1 MMDTSSRLQYD
12 KVTLPV
18 YDGEGVPDDLS
29 FEADDICVVFVK
41 IDNFGKICGTN
52 DHPEGTRISGE
63 LINRLCELR
72 PLECDAFRLP
82 RVGFFF
88 VMADRD
94 REEIEEFTQRMA
106 NATKS
111 PLDVDGKVLNVSL
124 SIGVAQSVD
133 TVEGRLLD
141 RAQFAAS
148 SAAGESG
155 SAYEFYDSTVA
166 DRITEEES
174 LKNDLYEA
182 LDEDQFF
189 LVFQP
194 LVSLD
199 DYSVIGAEALIR
211 WEHPERGT
219 ISPGTFIPLAEKTG
233 QILFLDRWVLR
244 NAVEQAAE
252 WSEHFGSSFQLGVN
266 ISAWQFRD
274 DFLLDKISGILAESG
289 YPPEQLTIEVTE
301 TSVMEDVQRTGRVL
315 EGLKEQGIQVALD
328 DFGTGHATFEY
339 LSQFP
344 IDELKID
351 RSFLNFD
358 DVYTKNQELVDI
370 MIQTGKRIGT
380 SILAEGVETED
391 QLTFLR
397 NRGCERAQGFL
408 LARPQPPEEFQR
420 ILESDEPLYRKSG

>member
-1 MMDTSSRLQYD
+1 MDTSSRLRYNE
-12 KVTLPV
+12 VTLPI
-18 YDGEGVPDDLS
+18 YDDDGLPDDLS
-29 FEADDICVVFVK
+29 FEADEFCVVFVK
-41 IDNFGKICGTN
+41 IDNFGRMCGAN
-52 DHPEGTRISGE
+52 GNPGGSRIYGE

-72 PLECDAFRLP
+72 PLECDAFKLP
-82 RVGFFF
+82 RIGFLF
-88 VMADRD
+88 VMADRE
-94 REEIEEFTQRMA
+94 REKIKEFTQRMV

-111 PLDVDGKVLNVSL
+111 PFDVDGFALNVSL
-124 SIGVAQSVD
+124 SIGVSQSTD
-133 TVEGRLLD
+133 ATEGNPLD

-148 SAAGESG
+148 SAAEESG
-155 SAYEFYDSTVA
+155 SAYEFYDSSEA
-166 DRITEEES
+166 DRITEEVS

-182 LDEDQFF
+182 LDRDQFF
-189 LVFQP
+189 LEYQP
-194 LVSLD
+194 VVSLE

-211 WEHPERGT
+211 WDHPERGV
-219 ISPGTFIPLAEKTG
+219 IPPGNFIPLAEKTG

-252 WSEHFGSSFQLGVN
+252 WSEFLDTSFQLGVN

-274 DFLLDKISGILAESG
+274 DFLQEKISGILEESG

-301 TSVMEDVQRTGRVL
+301 TSVMEDVKRTGRVL
-315 EGLKEQGIQVALD
+315 EGLKEKGIQIALD

-380 SILAEGVETED
+380 TILAEGVETND
-391 QLTFLR
+391 QLNFVR

-408 LARPQPPEEFQR
+408 MARPQSAGNFR
-420 ILESDEPLYRKSG
+420 AILESDEPLHQTSG